1 MIVDMK
7 GNPVT
12 NSAPLTKSIEI
23 VIDPR
28 LEDERVEEFA
38 NNYLYPF
45 LLNLEVPVLK
55 ILINI

>member
-23 VIDPR
+23 VLDPR
-28 LEDERVEEFA
+28 LEDDRVEEFA

>member
-12 NSAPLTKSIEI
+12 NSDPLTKSIEI
-23 VIDPR
+23 VLDPR
-28 LEDERVEEFA
+28 LEDDRVEEFA

>member
-1 MIVDMK
+1 MIVDMQ
-7 GNPVT
+7 GNQVT
-12 NSAPLTKSIEI
+12 NFAPSTKSIEI

>member
-1 MIVDMK
+1 MIVDMQ

-12 NSAPLTKSIEI
+12 NFAPSTKSIEI

-55 ILINI
+55 ILINV